1 MKELVLSAVIRA
13 IDEKLGED
21 IDVIDM
27 STANPLVEYYVVCT
41 ASNSRRV
48 NAIKESVV
56 EAIEKLGMKIH
67 HTEGKNDS
75 EWVLVDAYDI
85 VVHIFSPDARRRF
98 DFESLFKDLPHVNVA
113 PFIKDA

>member
-1 MKELVLSAVIRA
+1 MKELVLSAVVRA
-13 IDEKLGED
+13 IDDKLGED

-27 STANPLVEYYVVCT
+27 SSTNPLVEYYVVCT
-41 ASNSRRV
+41 ATNARRI
-48 NAIKESVV
+48 NAVKESVV

-67 HTEGKNDS
+67 HTEGKSDS

-85 VVHIFSPDARRRF
+85 VVHIFSPSARERF
-98 DFESLFKDLPHVNVA
+98 DFESLFKDLPHINIA